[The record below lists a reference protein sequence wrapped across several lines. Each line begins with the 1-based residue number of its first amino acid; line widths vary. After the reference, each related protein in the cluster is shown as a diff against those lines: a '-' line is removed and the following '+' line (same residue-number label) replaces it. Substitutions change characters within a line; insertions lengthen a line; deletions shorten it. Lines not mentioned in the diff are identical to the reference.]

1 MLLLLITLKQD
12 KCKAAKCFGVY
23 FETFWLATYLYS
35 KFYKTYFSLYIWK
48 YMSLDHV
55 YQILDNAL
63 IIFDIKTFTDIWY
76 PTFFTLCNTIRN
88 FDNHPNKMWVHCTF
102 FKNKGESRSCARKLS
117 HSHAHVFVI
126 LNAIK
131 GAHST
136 ILRQKTKTGIII
148 TN

>member
-35 KFYKTYFSLYIWK
+35 KFYKTYFTLYICK

-63 IIFDIKTFTDIWY
+63 IIFDIKTFTNIWY
-76 PTFFTLCNTIRN
+76 PTFLLYAI
-88 FDNHPNKMWVHCTF
+88 
-102 FKNKGESRSCARKLS
+102 LY
-117 HSHAHVFVI
+117 VI
-126 LNAIK
+126 L
-131 GAHST
+131 T
-136 ILRQKTKTGIII
+136 IIRTKCEYIAPFSKTKARVARAQENCHTP
-148 TN
+148 THTCL